1 MMIPFMQHK
10 YDEGIKCVNK
20 ALELNPNNI
29 IALKLR
35 NNVLKGKFG

>member
-1 MMIPFMQHK
+1 MILLRAHK

-20 ALELNPNNI
+20 ALELNPSNV

-35 NNVLKGKFG
+35 NSVLKGNLR